1 MKTKKFVARIMLVS
15 CSLLLYFAVIFAHS
29 SVRPREK
36 TLCTNIY
43 LIDVM
48 VSDLHC
54 LNFLFALEKK
64 LRKETF
70 LAIDATNKRLEVF
83 KANLKSI
90 NNRRNNRKDCKCD
103 TNRLSLGWCSG

>member
-1 MKTKKFVARIMLVS
+1 MLVS

-29 SVRPREK
+29 SRKAREK
-36 TLCTNIY
+36 KTPCTNIY

-64 LRKETF
+64 NFEKKLFWQSLLQTKGWKSLKRVSNRSTTGVIIVKIANATQTHRLKNF
-70 LAIDATNKRLEVF
+70 L
-83 KANLKSI
+83 
-90 NNRRNNRKDCKCD
+90 
-103 TNRLSLGWCSG
+103 